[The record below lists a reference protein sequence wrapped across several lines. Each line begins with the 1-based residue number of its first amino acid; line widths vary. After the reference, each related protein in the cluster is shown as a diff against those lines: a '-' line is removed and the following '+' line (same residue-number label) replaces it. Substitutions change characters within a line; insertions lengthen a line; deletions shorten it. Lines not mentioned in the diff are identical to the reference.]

1 MTDPRYKRLA
11 EVVVGYSTAVN
22 SGEKV
27 LIEATDVPPEFTT
40 TLIRRV
46 RAAGGLPFVTTKQN
60 IVLRELFLNS
70 DEEQMRFIG
79 EYELYRMK
87 AMNVYIGVRGWE
99 NASEMSDVPTD
110 TMKMVQKL
118 WTNPVHLQHRV
129 RHTRWVVMRFPT
141 PSMAQAAGMST
152 TAFEDFFLRTCTM
165 DYARMARE
173 CEALKQLMERT
184 DRVRIVGPGTEL
196 EFSIKGIPVVPCVGH
211 RNLPDGE
218 IFTAPVRDSVHGMIT
233 FNTPTIYNG
242 ITFENIKL
250 EFEKGRIVSASAGP
264 KTKELNEILDSD
276 EGARYVGEFSL
287 GINPF
292 ILHPMKDTLFDEKIS
307 GSLHLTPGNAYD
319 AADNGNRSQ
328 VHWDMILIQ
337 RPEFGGGEIFFDGE
351 CIRRDG
357 LFVPEELQG
366 LNPDRL
372 AAQAE

>member
-1 MTDPRYKRLA
+1 
-11 EVVVGYSTAVN
+11 
-22 SGEKV
+22 
-27 LIEATDVPPEFTT
+27 
-40 TLIRRV
+40 
-46 RAAGGLPFVTTKQN
+46 
-60 IVLRELFLNS
+60 
-70 DEEQMRFIG
+70 
-79 EYELYRMK
+79 
-87 AMNVYIGVRGWE
+87 
-99 NASEMSDVPTD
+99 
-110 TMKMVQKL
+110 
-118 WTNPVHLQHRV
+118 
-129 RHTRWVVMRFPT
+129 
-141 PSMAQAAGMST
+141 MAQAAGMST
-152 TAFEDFFLRTCTM
+152 TAFEDFFFRTCTL